1 MIPAFHVNYYLAKK
15 SEAAERII
23 NIKNYHYMQGI
34 RAVVMPRE
42 LDNEDDKV
50 LLMTYLYSV
59 EIDARLLK
67 STFRKA

>member
-1 MIPAFHVNYYLAKK
+1 MIAAFHVNYYLAKK
-15 SEAAERII
+15 SEAAERMT

-59 EIDARLLK
+59 EIDARLLN